1 MFPTAGFYLRD
12 LGLSCFLRI
21 KRTLRVRITQRTTI
35 VRKILIGMALASTVL
50 ANPAMARDDSVY
62 VGIDGGV
69 VFGGSLGSDID
80 LDDDDDFDD
89 DERDVFDLKTKRG
102 WEAALVLGYDFG
114 GFRLEAEGSYKNL
127 NVDRISSDLAGFDFD
142 DVTPGVQNRVD
153 IDGDLKVKSLMA
165 NALVDL
171 GPDDGLQFFVGGGVG
186 IGWADFEGSFIDEE
200 DAFIDDSDSA
210 FAWQLMAGARLPLS
224 DSVDIGVKYKYFNLD
239 NLSIR
244 NIDENRFDTGLSSH
258 SVLAS
263 LVFNFGGRERVQEV
277 VPQLAPPPPQ
287 SPPPPPPAT
296 MTCPDGTV
304 IGVNYACPAPP
315 PPPLPE
321 PERG

>member
-1 MFPTAGFYLRD
+1 M
-12 LGLSCFLRI
+12 
-21 KRTLRVRITQRTTI
+21 
-35 VRKILIGMALASTVL
+35 RKIVFGLALASTAL
-50 ANPAMARDDSVY
+50 AGPAMARDDSVY

-69 VFGGSLGSDID
+69 VFGGSLGSDFD

-89 DERDVFDLKTKRG
+89 DELDVFNLNTKRG
-102 WEAALVLGYDFG
+102 WEAALLLGYDFG

-153 IDGDLKVKSLMA
+153 IDGDLKVKSIMA

-171 GPDDGLQFFVGGGVG
+171 GPDDGLQFFVGGGAG
-186 IGWADFEGSFIDEE
+186 IGWADFEGSFVDEE

-224 DSVDIGVKYKYFNLD
+224 DAVDIGVKYKYFNLN

-244 NIDENRFDTGLSSH
+244 NIDENRIDTSLSSH

-263 LVFNFGGRERVQEV
+263 LVFNFGGREETVEEV
-277 VPQLAPPPPQ
+277 VAQPAPPP
-287 SPPPPPPAT
+287 PPPPPPAT

-304 IGVNYACPAPP
+304 VGMSDACPAPP
-315 PPPLPE
+315 PPPMPE